1 MNPVTPILPIRTEM
15 TAPAAFSPQGI
26 GMEGSFADH
35 LKTSIQTVEG
45 MGQAAGKS
53 IEKFLNGEGEE
64 LHQVAMAV
72 QKAEISFDLL
82 MQTRNKV
89 VQAYQEIMRMQL

>member
-1 MNPVTPILPIRTEM
+1 MNPVTPVAPVRIDIS
-15 TAPAAFSPQGI
+15 APAVFSPSDSGVT
-26 GMEGSFADH
+26 GSFADH

-45 MGQAAGKS
+45 MGQEAGKS
-53 IEKFLNGEGEE
+53 IERLLSGEGEE